1 MLYKG
6 LLGLEFYNPESKK
19 WGQAH
24 MRARF
29 ALLTVMLRAG
39 ENFIRID
46 KTQNNGKDYL
56 LFSMDK

>member
-6 LLGLEFYNPESKK
+6 LQGLEFYNPEKQK

-29 ALLTVMLRAG
+29 ALLTVMRRAG
-39 ENFIRID
+39 
-46 KTQNNGKDYL
+46 
-56 LFSMDK
+56 